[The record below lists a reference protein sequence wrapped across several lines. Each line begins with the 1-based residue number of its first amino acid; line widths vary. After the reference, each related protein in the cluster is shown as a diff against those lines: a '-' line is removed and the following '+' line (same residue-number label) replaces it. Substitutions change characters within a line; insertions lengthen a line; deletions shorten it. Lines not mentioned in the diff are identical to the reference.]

1 VEHFRLIALICGG
14 DLISATA
21 KHETGMKLRG
31 AETGSYDLSLIR
43 GEVTLSL
50 LWVASSLEACNE
62 MPEVPA

>member
-21 KHETGMKLRG
+21 KHETGMLRG

>member
-1 VEHFRLIALICGG
+1 
-14 DLISATA
+14 
-21 KHETGMKLRG
+21 MKLRG

-62 MPEVPA
+62 MSEVPA